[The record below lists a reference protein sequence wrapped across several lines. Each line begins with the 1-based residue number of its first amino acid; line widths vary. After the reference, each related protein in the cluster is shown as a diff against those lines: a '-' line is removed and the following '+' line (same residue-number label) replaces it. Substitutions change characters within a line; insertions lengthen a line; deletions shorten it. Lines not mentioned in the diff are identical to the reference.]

1 MPKPRY
7 HYAFH
12 NKPISQ
18 TICQQARL
26 RKAFRKRWFSVKYN
40 GNAKYGEFMVCYW
53 ENIGVRLLN
62 GGCFLKSRIGMEFH
76 YLHFS
81 LSRKRP
87 HEQKGLNS
95 KELRQ

>member
-7 HYAFH
+7 HYAIH
-12 NKPISQ
+12 NKPISL

-53 ENIGVRLLN
+53 ENIKNVGSENMINPTRYRTAL
-62 GGCFLKSRIGMEFH
+62 
-76 YLHFS
+76 
-81 LSRKRP
+81 
-87 HEQKGLNS
+87 
-95 KELRQ
+95 